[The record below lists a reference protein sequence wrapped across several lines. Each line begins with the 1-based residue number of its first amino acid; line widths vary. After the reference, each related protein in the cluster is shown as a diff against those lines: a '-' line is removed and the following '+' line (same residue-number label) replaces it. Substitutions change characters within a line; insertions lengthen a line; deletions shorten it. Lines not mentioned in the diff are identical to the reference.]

1 LAVLVGSGLFGWC
14 PLVGLAAAGAT
25 AMDSSLP
32 IIKQVCS
39 PSVIPMAMVSG
50 FLLTLLA
57 PFMMSLFL
65 A

>member
-1 LAVLVGSGLFGWC
+1 
-14 PLVGLAAAGAT
+14 
-25 AMDSSLP
+25 MDSSLP
-32 IIKQVCS
+32 IIKQACS